1 MNTNGHEEK
10 MGAYAARMRISA
22 ARRTE
27 ARWLLPLLP
36 KKEERDGERRPF
48 FISLPLSP
56 ALSPLVPRGER
67 GKKALSV
74 FMPNTILVSRHV
86 DRTREPFPVRNIDSA
101 RRNADCKESTFRRPD
116 RPSGTQYGA
125 SGKSYCRFLRAGCPA
140 LRQAG
145 GLAATTQTLCDSPHM
160 TRAPGDPALWPGASP
175 VRPRRP

>member
-67 GKKALSV
+67 GKKAISV
-74 FMPNTILVSRHV
+74 FMPNTRGVPPRGLIPHQGRA
-86 DRTREPFPVRNIDSA
+86 FPNSHIDSA
-101 RRNADCKESTFRRPD
+101 GLASDTKDRRSAVQIGPAEHNTGRRGDPI
-116 RPSGTQYGA
+116 A
-125 SGKSYCRFLRAGCPA
+125 SSAGAGCPA
-140 LRQAG
+140 G
-145 GLAATTQTLCDSPHM
+145 GTPAATTQTLSDSPHM

>member
-1 MNTNGHEEK
+1 MNMNGHEEK
-10 MGAYAARMRISA
+10 RGTYAARVRISE

-36 KKEERDGERRPF
+36 KKGGEGRGEEAVFHP
-48 FISLPLSP
+48 SLQLSP
-56 ALSPLVPRGER
+56 RSFLAGRE
-67 GKKALSV
+67 GKRPSAFLCR
-74 FMPNTILVSRHV
+74 TLLVSRHV

-125 SGKSYCRFLRAGCPA
+125 SGKSYCRFRRAGCPA

-160 TRAPGDPALWPGASP
+160 TRAPGDPALWPSALP
-175 VRPRRP
+175 VRRRRP

>member
-1 MNTNGHEEK
+1 MDTNGHEEK
-10 MGAYAARMRISA
+10 NGSVRGPRADFGGSLNRSA
-22 ARRTE
+22 VA
-27 ARWLLPLLP
+27 
-36 KKEERDGERRPF
+36 
-48 FISLPLSP
+48 SP
-56 ALSPLVPRGER
+56 SPPQKRSRAGER

-125 SGKSYCRFLRAGCPA
+125 SGKSYCRFRRAGCPA

-160 TRAPGDPALWPGASP
+160 TRAPGDPALWPSALP
-175 VRPRRP
+175 VRRRRP